1 MSDHTVTIGDT
12 TFDHVSYDREADVLY
27 LSVGVPQSA
36 AHTFGTPEGHA
47 VRFDRDDR
55 IIGITLVSAGALLA
69 RGDLEVTLP
78 QVVDIARS
86 ELEDVL
92 TCDRFLRESE

>member
-1 MSDHTVTIGDT
+1 MAERTLTVGET
-12 TFDHVSYDREADVLY
+12 TFDNLSYDREADVLY
-27 LSVGVPQSA
+27 LSVGASQPANQ
-36 AHTFGTPEGHA
+36 TFGTPEGHA
-47 VRFDRDDR
+47 VRLDRDHR
-55 IIGITLVSAGALLA
+55 IIGITLVSARALLA

-92 TCDRFLRESE
+92 LRESE